1 MGAFHKMNKMLL
13 VVDTDLIAE
22 MESTGFKV
30 MSKTKDGTIFALDN
44 NLRLQ
49 FAEIDKSKY
58 TIINR
63 LTF

>member
-1 MGAFHKMNKMLL
+1 MNKMLL

-22 MESTGFKV
+22 MIATGFKV

-44 NLRLQ
+44 ELKLK
-49 FAEIDKSKY
+49 FAEIDNSKY
-58 TIINR
+58 SIVNR

>member
-1 MGAFHKMNKMLL
+1 MNKMLL
-13 VVDTDLIAE
+13 VVDDDLSAE
-22 MESTGFKV
+22 MISDGFKV

-44 NLRLQ
+44 KLKFN

>member
-1 MGAFHKMNKMLL
+1 MNKMLL
-13 VVDTDLIAE
+13 VVDTDLSAE
-22 MESTGFKV
+22 MISDGFKV

-44 NLRLQ
+44 SLKLK